1 MRVLIC
7 LILASA
13 LIGLIVAP
21 AMTAEDATKK
31 ILKQGLVGAATGAV
45 ASEVS
50 GGKAGKGALVGAGTS
65 IIGGALVD
73 VIMPD
78 QAPTA
83 PSGSTF
89 QDGYTKGYQDGY
101 QTGYQAGLKG
111 SGAGK

>member
-1 MRVLIC
+1 MRLLIC
-7 LILASA
+7 LMLVSA

-21 AMTAEDATKK
+21 AMTADDVTRK
-31 ILKQGLVGAATGAV
+31 ILKEGLVGAATGAV
-45 ASEVS
+45 ASGAS
-50 GGKAGKGALVGAGTS
+50 GGKAGKGALIGAGTN
-65 IIGGALVD
+65 IVGGALVD

-78 QAPTA
+78 QAPTT
-83 PSGSTF
+83 PSGATF